1 VARARVLATMRP
13 RAGRRFEPVH
23 EVELE
28 PDALNAARSLPGAHR
43 GLVVLRE
50 LTGPYGVPDLV
61 AVVGPPALLRQR
73 RRLRVP
79 PLLNQVDA
87 GVVAAASPR
96 AARRP
101 PTLAR
106 RVGWPEESV
115 RRRLPGLVKSGALIP
130 SGRESYVRPSA
141 LQPVGRLYA
150 IETKVKDWRR
160 ALRQARTY
168 ALWCDS
174 YVLVMPS
181 LSSSSRSALL
191 AEVAEDGAG
200 LIIDGALDYA
210 TALGEAITRAKTL
223 GLRAPRRCTTRSDLK
238 PFGLAVPS

>member
-1 VARARVLATMRP
+1 MRP
-13 RAGRRFEPVH
+13 RAGRRFAPVH

-50 LTGPYGVPDLV
+50 MTGPYGVPDLV
-61 AVVGPPALLRQR
+61 AVVGPPVLLRQR
-73 RRLRVP
+73 RRLPVP
-79 PLLNQVDA
+79 PLLNQIDA

-96 AARRP
+96 AGRRAE
-101 PTLAR
+101 TLAR

-115 RRRLPGLVKSGALIP
+115 RRRLRGLVKTGALIP
-130 SGRESYVRPSA
+130 TGRESYVRPPA

-168 ALWCDS
+168 TLWCDS

-181 LSSSSRSALL
+181 LGSSSQSALL
-191 AEVAEDGAG
+191 TEVAEDGAG
-200 LIIDGALDYA
+200 LTINGVWVTRPRLGNRSPAQRLWGSEHLVAALN
-210 TALGEAITRAKTL
+210 G
-223 GLRAPRRCTTRSDLK
+223 P
-238 PFGLAVPS
+238 P